1 MDSPSSSSPSSTTT
15 SPASSPTLSAQFPS
29 PSAPTTSSRTASTL
43 TQFPS
48 ISDKSTTLLS
58 VPAANPPILS
68 PLMPPANPGSTPS
81 PPAPAEKPPF
91 SFLHLWQDLTDINV
105 PGGVITVKQ
114 QKKEFEG
121 LGTQFNIVI
130 AISTFTASLVIAFL
144 SLARDILLNNSNTP
158 GLGQSRPLE
167 IGMLL
172 GFLTTATHLIII
184 IVAGRAATLSFRI
197 KALGKKPTS
206 LELQNFRLYFY
217 LCEQL
222 HLMATTL
229 FLATV
234 LYMTFYLFSP
244 RLVYPLVLYGY
255 TTIGIYLFYRTGFW
269 RASVLV
275 EDVKS
280 IWRLGRDMI
289 PHIPRWF
296 GKSSTSFVEF
306 VKAIFAKGSMTGEIS
321 PHNSAELGQVGNNA
335 PTGAP

>member
-1 MDSPSSSSPSSTTT
+1 MDSPLSSSPSSTTT
-15 SPASSPTLSAQFPS
+15 SPASSPILSAQSPS
-29 PSAPTTSSRTASTL
+29 PSAPTTASALAQISSVL
-43 TQFPS
+43 
-48 ISDKSTTLLS
+48 DKSATLLPA
-58 VPAANPPILS
+58 PAANPPGPSS
-68 PLMPPANPGSTPS
+68 PVPPANPSDAS
-81 PPAPAEKPPF
+81 PPGPAGKALF
-91 SFLHLWQDLTDINV
+91 SFLPRWPNLEDIIV
-105 PGGVITVKQ
+105 PEVGKITVKQ

-121 LGTQFNIVI
+121 LGIQFNIVI

-167 IGMLL
+167 IGMML
-172 GFLTTATHLIII
+172 GFLTTATHLVII

-197 KALGKKPTS
+197 KALGQKPKS
-206 LELQNFRLYFY
+206 LDLKHFRLYFY

-234 LYMTFYLFSP
+234 LYMTIYLFSP

-255 TTIGIYLFYRTGFW
+255 TTIGVYLFYRTGFW

-280 IWRLGRDMI
+280 IWTLTCNMI
-289 PHIPRWF
+289 PERAAIPKWF
-296 GKSSTSFVEF
+296 GTIGTSFVER
-306 VKAIFAKGSMTGEIS
+306 VKRIFAKGSTARRT
-321 PHNSAELGQVGNNA
+321 SADNRA
-335 PTGAP
+335 